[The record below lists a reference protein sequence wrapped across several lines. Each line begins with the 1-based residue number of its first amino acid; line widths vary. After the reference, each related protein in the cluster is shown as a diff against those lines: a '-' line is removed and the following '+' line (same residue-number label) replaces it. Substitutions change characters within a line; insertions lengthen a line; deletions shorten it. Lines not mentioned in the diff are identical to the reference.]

1 MRKSMFN
8 RSIAPLTA
16 CVLLLPSAARGQATT
31 FTATGWVNAVLSSG
45 IVYTNSLGQVLVRG
59 VVHTERMQ
67 SSDPRVTGQVLV
79 IAEGYYNTDGTANM
93 QGSAYLQVGT
103 WDAAGTNFT
112 PTRGTWELNWKG
124 AIQTNYDTQL
134 TIVGYGV
141 GGIIDGLRLEQTL
154 TVTNA
159 SGPIDPTV
167 PYLYAGTIKSAPVTS
182 RVVLDNFDDNRFSCP
197 VSGAGG
203 GGTFIVSEANQQL
216 TFGGRWTSA
225 TRKIAD
231 SCAWVFPVQAWAVKE
246 GQTVEAR
253 ADLISLSSAAT
264 FTMVSLYHT
273 PMQGY
278 DFALADGWITIWKD
292 NIPRVT
298 CFYLEK
304 VAIKPTNLVLVLALT
319 PVGEN
324 LIITGKALDKKSGVV
339 LYQKSVVD
347 TPASDPSLSATEL
360 AQLTSCSIWQ
370 DVAADLAGVPWKD
383 GGSPVL
389 TVVQDTDGNKPS
401 ATATFDNFELRTYE
415 VPEVS
420 IERAVQLTWWNPAG
434 ENWAVEGAPTVQG
447 PWLPVQQQDIPSM
460 QKLNLPS
467 SDFMKVFRLVQA
479 P

>member
-1 MRKSMFN
+1 MHPP
-8 RSIAPLTA
+8 PLD
-16 CVLLLPSAARGQATT
+16 PS
-31 FTATGWVNAVLSSG
+31 
-45 IVYTNSLGQVLVRG
+45 
-59 VVHTERMQ
+59 
-67 SSDPRVTGQVLV
+67 
-79 IAEGYYNTDGTANM
+79 
-93 QGSAYLQVGT
+93 
-103 WDAAGTNFT
+103 
-112 PTRGTWELNWKG
+112 
-124 AIQTNYDTQL
+124 
-134 TIVGYGV
+134 
-141 GGIIDGLRLEQTL
+141 
-154 TVTNA
+154 
-159 SGPIDPTV
+159 V
-167 PYLYAGTIKSAPVTS
+167 PYRYSGTIKSAPLKSWLT
-182 RVVLDNFDDNRFSCP
+182 LDNFDDNRFSCP
-197 VSGAGG
+197 VFGAGG

-225 TRKIAD
+225 TRNIAD

-278 DFALADGWITIWKD
+278 DFALADGWIAIWKD
-292 NIPRVT
+292 NIPRAT
-298 CFYLEK
+298 CLYLEK

-324 LIITGKALDKKSGVV
+324 LIITGKALNKKSGVV
-339 LYQKSVVD
+339 LYQQSVVD
-347 TPASDPSLSATEL
+347 TPGSDPSLSATEL
-360 AQLTSCSIWQ
+360 AQLTGCSVWQ
-370 DVAADLAGVPWKD
+370 DVAADLAGAPWKD

-389 TVVQDTDGNKPS
+389 TVVQDTDGNKSS

-420 IERAVQLTWWNPAG
+420 IERGVQLTWWNPAG
-434 ENWAVEGAPTVQG
+434 EIWAVEGAPTVQG